1 MRKVAIIVM
10 LVFVS
15 SAVWFGSD
23 YIAVPPQHAEV
34 VMAEKPKKNDI
45 YVYITG
51 AVRKPGLYSFSEAVR
66 VGDAIHNAGDM
77 VLYAGPDGIN
87 MAELI
92 HDGMHIHVPY
102 NLEGVPTQSGGD
114 VININQATEAELC
127 TLPGIGPSMAKKIID
142 YRNEHGAFQ
151 SGDDLK
157 KVKGIGTAK
166 FDKIKDKVT
175 A

>member
-1 MRKVAIIVM
+1 
-10 LVFVS
+10 
-15 SAVWFGSD
+15 
-23 YIAVPPQHAEV
+23 
-34 VMAEKPKKNDI
+34 MAEKPKKNDI